1 MRDAEFFVRYFKPLL
16 SRARVEHAQAKFRS
30 LVEEHLATLPMVDMV
45 ALKAAVETFR
55 LNPPPVPA
63 RVVERVA
70 GKLYIPNEAFG

>member
-1 MRDAEFFVRYFKPLL
+1 
-16 SRARVEHAQAKFRS
+16 
-30 LVEEHLATLPMVDMV
+30 MV